1 MKIKKLFSFLLIF
14 CFLIPITACSTNVI
28 RPITEDTEITLWTYP
43 IGDWGNEKAVNKLIS
58 NFIAINPEIS

>member
-14 CFLIPITACSTNVI
+14 CILFPITSCSTNII

-43 IGDWGNEKAVNKLIS
+43 VGDWGNESAENELVYWHID
-58 NFIAINPEIS
+58 I